1 MQKRPSKTLT
11 LITTHLNADFDA
23 LASLLAAQKL
33 YRDAL
38 VVFPGSQERSLR
50 NFFIDSVVYLFNLAE
65 IRNIDFEKVG
75 RLVLVDTRNP
85 DRLGNL
91 AGLLAN
97 KDLEIH
103 IYDHHPP
110 KPNDIRGRF
119 EVYRQVGAT
128 ATILTGLIRER
139 QIHLSAEEAT
149 ILCLGIYED
158 TGAFTFNSTTAED
171 LQAAAFL
178 LSRGANL
185 NVIANLMAREFSPE
199 QIGFLNDLIQ
209 AATHH
214 MINGVEVIITKTSYD
229 TYLPDYAF
237 LVHKMVKMEGIDNLF
252 AITLME
258 NKVYVVARSRSGE
271 IDVGAVTS
279 ELGGGGHRHA
289 ASATIREQ
297 TLAQVEQTLL
307 GILHRRVRSRRRARH
322 LMSQPPITI
331 GADKTCRQAQQLLRR
346 YNINALLVVD
356 PESGNSALKG
366 YITRQVVE
374 KAIYHHLG
382 DVVVSEYMDTEMI
395 VAEPDDDLETI
406 QEKIIARKQRILPV
420 VDGDKLVGVITRT
433 DLLDILVRQTRL
445 HNGRFPDPDR
455 PTIHAR
461 TRNVANFLQER
472 LSARIIR
479 LLEQA
484 GQIAEQLGFQAY
496 VVGGFVRD
504 LFLYHSNEDVD
515 LVIEG
520 DGIEFARALAKTAG
534 ARLHTHAKF
543 ATAVVTFEDGFKIDI
558 ATARLEYYRS
568 PAALPD
574 VEMSS
579 IKLDL
584 FRRDFTINTLAI
596 ALNPDKFG
604 RLIDFFA
611 AQKDLKDGVI
621 RVLHNMSF
629 VEDPTRVFRA
639 IRFEQRF
646 GFTIGKLTANLI
658 ENAVRMNFFKRLSG
672 KRVLTELRL
681 ILQEPDPLPAIK
693 RMDDYKLLRVIHED
707 ISFNKSTAALL
718 TAVKHVLAW
727 HELLFFDTDY
737 QPWRIYFMALIKGLS
752 LGRTITL
759 CKRLEIPPGLTRLFG
774 IQRLDAEKCA
784 LWLDRN
790 KDARP
795 SAIFHRLNKFDLEPR
810 LYMMACCQSRH
821 GQKAVSAFCTSYK
834 HLRPAITGKDLIAMG
849 LEPGP
854 AFRKILDRIRDAKL
868 NGKVKTVQEEKE
880 LARQLAT
887 RYAGS

>member
-1 MQKRPSKTLT
+1 MQESVRKPLT

-33 YRDAL
+33 YPDAL
-38 VVFPGSQERSLR
+38 VVFPGSQEKSLR
-50 NFFIDSVVYLFNLAE
+50 NFFIQSVAYLFNLAE
-65 IRNIDFEKVG
+65 IKDIGFDNVG

-85 DRLGNL
+85 DRLGPL
-91 AGLLAN
+91 AGLLEK

-110 KPNDIRGRF
+110 KPNDIRGPV
-119 EVYRQVGAT
+119 EVCRQVGAT
-128 ATILTGLIRER
+128 ATILAGLIDQRG
-139 QIHLSAEEAT
+139 IDISAEEAT

-158 TGAFTFNSTTAED
+158 TGAFTFSSTTAED
-171 LQAAAFL
+171 LRAAAFL

-209 AATHH
+209 SATRHT
-214 MINGVEVIITKTSYD
+214 INGVEVVITKTSYD

-289 ASATIREQ
+289 ASAAIKEQ
-297 TLAQVEQTLL
+297 TLAQVEQNLL
-307 GILHRRVRSRRRARH
+307 DILHRRVKSRRRARH
-322 LMSQPPITI
+322 LMSRPPITI
-331 GADKTCRQAQQLLRR
+331 GAGKTCRQAQKLLRR

-356 PESGNSALKG
+356 PEGGKDSLKG

-382 DVVVSEYMDTEMI
+382 NVAVSEYMDTEMI
-395 VAEPDDDLETI
+395 VAAPDDDLETI

-420 VDGDKLVGVITRT
+420 VDGDTLVGVITRT
-433 DLLDILVRQTRL
+433 DLLDVLVRQARL

-455 PTIHAR
+455 HTIHAR
-461 TRNVANFLQER
+461 TRNVVNFMQER
-472 LSARIIR
+472 LSPRITD
-479 LLEQA
+479 LLKKA
-484 GQIAEQLGFQAY
+484 GQIAERLNFQAY

-520 DGIEFARALAKTAG
+520 DGIEFAKALAQASG

-543 ATAVVTFEDGFKIDI
+543 GTAVVTFPDGFKVDI
-558 ATARLEYYRS
+558 ATARLEYYRC

-672 KRVLTELRL
+672 RRVLSELRL
-681 ILQEPDPLPAIK
+681 ILQESDPLPAVK
-693 RMDDYKLLRVIHED
+693 RMHDYDLLKVIHKEMA
-707 ISFNKSTAALL
+707 FNKSMATLL

-727 HELLFFDTDY
+727 HELLFFESDY
-737 QPWRIYFMALIKGLS
+737 QPWRIYFMALINRLS
-752 LGRTITL
+752 LGQTNTL
-759 CKRLEIPPGLTRLFG
+759 CKRLEMPPGLANLFG
-774 IQRLDAEKCA
+774 RQRLAAEKCA
-784 LWLDRN
+784 LWLDN
-790 KDARP
+790 HKNALP
-795 SAIFHRLNKFDLEPR
+795 SEIFRRLNKFNVEPV
-810 LYMMACCQSRH
+810 LYMMACCRTKH
-821 GQKAVSAFCTSYK
+821 GQKAVSAFCTKYK
-834 HLRPAITGKDLIAMG
+834 HLRPSVTGNDLIAMG
-849 LEPGP
+849 LKPGP
-854 AFRKILDRIRDAKL
+854 AFRRILDQIRDAKL
-868 NGKVKTVQEEKE
+868 NGEVETVQQEKE
-880 LARQLAT
+880 LARKLAN
-887 RYAGS
+887 RLAKN

>member
-1 MQKRPSKTLT
+1 MT

-33 YRDAL
+33 YPNAL
-38 VVFPGSQERSLR
+38 VVFPGSQEKSLR
-50 NFFIDSVVYLFNLAE
+50 NFFIQSVVYLFNLAE
-65 IRNIDFEKVG
+65 IKDIDFDDVS

-85 DRLGNL
+85 DRLGPL
-91 AGLLAN
+91 ADLVSKKN
-97 KDLEIH
+97 LEIH

-110 KPNDIRGRF
+110 KSNDIRGQVEF
-119 EVYRQVGAT
+119 YRQVGAT
-128 ATILTGLIRER
+128 ATIMAGLIEER
-139 QIHLSAEEAT
+139 AIHISAEEAT

-158 TGAFTFNSTTAED
+158 TGAFTFSSTTAD
-171 LQAAAFL
+171 DFKAAAFL
-178 LSRGANL
+178 LARGANL

-209 AATHH
+209 SANRHT
-214 MINGVEVIITKTSYD
+214 INGVEVVVTKTSYD
-229 TYLPDYAF
+229 SYLPDYAF
-237 LVHKMVKMEGIDNLF
+237 LVHKLVKMEGIDNLF

-279 ELGGGGHRHA
+279 ELGGGGHQHA
-289 ASATIREQ
+289 AAATIRGQ
-297 TLAQVEQTLL
+297 TLAQVEQNLL
-307 GILHRRVRSRRRARH
+307 NILQRQVKSRRKARH
-322 LMSQPPITI
+322 LMSRPPITI
-331 GADKTCRQAQQLLRR
+331 RADKTCRQAQNLLRR
-346 YNINALLVVD
+346 YNINALVVVD
-356 PESGNSALKG
+356 PQGGKDALKG

-382 DVVVSEYMDTEMI
+382 NVAVSEYMDTEMV
-395 VAEPDDDLETI
+395 VAAPEDDLETI
-406 QEKIIARKQRILPV
+406 QEKIISRKQRILPV
-420 VDGDKLVGVITRT
+420 VEGDTLVGVITRT
-433 DLLDILVRQTRL
+433 DLLDILVRQARL

-455 PTIHAR
+455 HTIHAR
-461 TRNVANFLQER
+461 TRNVANFMQER
-472 LSARIIR
+472 LSPRIME

-484 GQIAEQLGFQAY
+484 GQIAKRLKFQAY

-520 DGIEFARALAKTAG
+520 DGIEFARALARTAG

-543 ATAVVTFEDGFKIDI
+543 ATAVVTFADGFKVDI

-672 KRVLTELRL
+672 RRVLTELRL
-681 ILQEPDPLPAIK
+681 ILQETDPLPALR
-693 RMDDYKLLRVIHED
+693 RMHDYDLLKVVHKD
-707 ISFNKSTAALL
+707 ITFNKSMAALF
-718 TAVKHVLAW
+718 TGVKHVLAW
-727 HELLFFDTDY
+727 HDLLFFESNY

-752 LGRTITL
+752 LGQTNTL
-759 CKRLEIPPGLTRLFG
+759 CKRLEIPPGLANLFG
-774 IQRLDAEKCA
+774 TQRLAAEKCA
-784 LWLDRN
+784 LWLD
-790 KDARP
+790 KHQDALP
-795 SAIFHRLNKFDLEPR
+795 SEIFRRLNKFNVEPM
-810 LYMMACCQSRH
+810 LYMMACCRTRH
-821 GQKAVSAFCTSYK
+821 GQKAVSAFCTTYK
-834 HLRPAITGKDLIAMG
+834 HMQPTLTGNDLIAMG
-849 LEPGP
+849 LKPGP
-854 AFRKILDRIRDAKL
+854 AFRKILDQIRDAKL
-868 NGKVKTVQEEKE
+868 NGKVKTIGQEKE
-880 LARQLAT
+880 LARQLAK
-887 RYAGS
+887 RWARN